1 MNCRRS
7 PAVACVALQV
17 MLIPMYAAA
26 QRPQDSR
33 PDLGAPGQEHR
44 LLDVLTGT
52 WNVAVSFPVAP
63 GRNVQGSAT
72 CEARWDLDGRFVRQ
86 EYRSTFGGKQ
96 LTIVRYL
103 GFDRQKARFVE
114 IQFESTHTDV
124 MHNEGVYAPESGTI
138 TTAGRHVDAATGQSV
153 TVRSVTTFVDQD
165 AFTVQLFY
173 GDAEGNDAKTIV
185 LTHTRSR

>member
-1 MNCRRS
+1 MNSRMFLAGAS
-7 PAVACVALQV
+7 FALQV
-17 MLIPMYAAA
+17 MLPMRAAA
-26 QRPQDSR
+26 QHPPESR
-33 PDLGAPGQEHR
+33 PDLGVPGEEHR
-44 LLDVLTGT
+44 RLDVLTGT

-63 GRNVQGSAT
+63 GRNAQGRAI
-72 CEARWDLDGRFVRQ
+72 CEAKWDLDGRFVRQ

-96 LTIVRYL
+96 LTIVRYV

-124 MHNEGVYAPESGTI
+124 MHNEGVYAVESGTI

-153 TVRSVTTFVDQD
+153 TVRSVTTFIDQD

-173 GDAEGNDAKTIV
+173 ADAEGRDAQTIM
-185 LTHTRSR
+185 LSHTRSR

>member
-1 MNCRRS
+1 MNSRMS
-7 PAVACVALQV
+7 LAVACFALRV
-17 MLIPMYAAA
+17 MLIPVTAAA
-26 QRPQDSR
+26 QRPQESR
-33 PDLGAPGQEHR
+33 PDLGAPGEEHR
-44 LLDVLTGT
+44 RLDVLTGT

-63 GRNVQGSAT
+63 GRNAQGNAT

-86 EYRSTFGGKQ
+86 EYQSTFGGKQ
-96 LTIVRYL
+96 LTIVRYV

-124 MHNEGVYAPESGTI
+124 MYNEGVYSPDTGTI
-138 TTAGRHVDAATGQSV
+138 TTTGRHVDAATGQSV

-173 GDAEGNDAKTIV
+173 ADAEGRVAKTIT